1 MTFEAALKNG
11 VFLDDWKKD
20 NIVPVRKKDL
30 RTMLINH
37 PISLLPIFAK
47 IFEKIVFTSM
57 FEYFIENEL
66 FTVCQL
72 VFFQVIL
79 ALHNSEVLYMK
90 YTNHLIKAHLQINRY
105 LFRHH

>member
-11 VFLDDWKKD
+11 VFLDDWKKG

-47 IFEKIVFTSM
+47 IFEKIIFTSM

-66 FTVCQL
+66 FKVCHSGFL
-72 VFFQVIL
+72 PGDSGTSRLWSIIHEIHKSFD
-79 ALHNSEVLYMK
+79 
-90 YTNHLIKAHLQINRY
+90 
-105 LFRHH
+105 